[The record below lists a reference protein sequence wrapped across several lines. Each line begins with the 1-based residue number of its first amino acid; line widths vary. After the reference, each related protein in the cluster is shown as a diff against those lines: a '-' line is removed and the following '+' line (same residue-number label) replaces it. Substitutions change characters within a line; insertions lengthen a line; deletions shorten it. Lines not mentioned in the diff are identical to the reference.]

1 MPTIITP
8 AVLGPLFKGYRAE
21 FQQALSDNQAQ
32 AKWQRVAT
40 RIPSVSASNLYAWLG
55 QFPMLREWVG
65 ARVVKQMAAGGYEVA
80 NKLFEG
86 TVSVPRVA
94 IEDDQAGVYLPLFEE
109 MGRAAAYHPDSLVF
123 EALKA
128 GMTSACYD
136 GQNFFDTEHPV
147 FPEVDGTGTATLVS
161 NLDIPRT
168 DPGPTWYLLDVSRAI
183 KPILFQERTTPE
195 LTSKTNPNNSDA
207 VFDED
212 VFVHGIRYRCNAGF
226 GLWQMAYASQQPL
239 TGEFYGN
246 ARAAMGEFKAD
257 GGRPLNIVPNL
268 LVVPPRLEAAARKL
282 LKKDQDGGNEWAGT
296 AELFV
301 CSELA

>member
-8 AVLGPLFKGYRAE
+8 AVLAPLFKGYRSE
-21 FQQALSDNQAQ
+21 FQRALSENQAKAQ
-32 AKWQRVAT
+32 WKNIAT
-40 RIPSVSASNLYAWLG
+40 LVPSVSASSLYAWLG

-65 ARVVKQMAAGGYEVA
+65 ARVVKQMAAEGYEIT

-86 TVSVPRVA
+86 TVGVPRTA
-94 IEDDQAGVYLPLFEE
+94 IEDDQAGIYLPMFEE

-147 FPEVDGTGTATLVS
+147 YPEVDGTGTAVPVS
-161 NLDIPRT
+161 NLDIPGAS
-168 DPGPTWYLLDVSRAI
+168 PGPTWYLLDVSRAI
-183 KPILFQERTTPE
+183 KPIIFQERTRPE
-195 LTSKTNPNNSDA
+195 LTSKTNPNSSDT

-212 VFVHGIRYRCNAGF
+212 QFEHGIRYRCNAGF
-226 GLWQMAYASQQPL
+226 GFWQMAYASQQPL
-239 TGEFYGN
+239 TGEFYGK
-246 ARAAMGEFKAD
+246 ARAAMGQFKAD
-257 GGRPLNIVPNL
+257 GGRPLNITPRL
-268 LVVPPRLEAAARKL
+268 LVVPPQLEAAARRL
-282 LKKDQDGGNEWAGT
+282 LIKDENGGNEWAGT

-301 CSELA
+301 CNELA